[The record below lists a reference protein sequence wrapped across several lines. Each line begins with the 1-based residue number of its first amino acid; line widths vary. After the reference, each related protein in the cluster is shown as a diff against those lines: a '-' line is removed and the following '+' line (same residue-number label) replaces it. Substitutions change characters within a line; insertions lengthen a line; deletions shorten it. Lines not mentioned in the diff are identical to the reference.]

1 MSANRTIKPKDP
13 VIYINGEWVP
23 QSIAKVPFM
32 DSGFWFGDG
41 LFETLRVANGNI
53 FRPNKHISRM
63 REGMKILHIDFP
75 IPDEQVIALMKEM
88 VERNRLEN
96 TLLRLM
102 CTRGTLTGAPW
113 KHTGPSN
120 LYIGLRYIDTLPDFP
135 LNVHFVNERDYP
147 LGRMYPALKA
157 MTYLPNMLATRDAV
171 AHGAFE
177 PVFINRNGLITECST
192 RNIFFVKQ
200 QVLHTPD
207 LNLKILPGV
216 TRDLIIDLAQDMG
229 LLVDTSPIKA
239 DSINE
244 MDEAFI
250 SSTGIG
256 VCPCTWEGFPASD
269 YSITY
274 QLREKVESTV
284 QNETLNP

>member
-1 MSANRTIKPKDP
+1 MSANSTSKPQDP
-13 VIYINGEWVP
+13 LIYINGEWVP
-23 QSIAKVPFM
+23 HSVAKVPFM

-41 LFETLRVANGNI
+41 LFETLKVTNGNI
-53 FRPNKHISRM
+53 FRPDKHISRM
-63 REGMKILHIDFP
+63 REGMKILQIDFP
-75 IPDEQVIALMKEM
+75 VPDEQVIALMKEM
-88 VERNRLEN
+88 VERNQLEN

-102 CTRGTLTGAPW
+102 CTRGTLKGAPY
-113 KHTGPSN
+113 KHSGPSN
-120 LYIGLRYIDTLPDFP
+120 LYIGFRYIDTLPDFP
-135 LNVHFVNERDYP
+135 LKVHFVNERDYP
-147 LGRMYPALKA
+147 LGRMYPALKS

-177 PVFINRNGLITECST
+177 PVFINRAGLVTECAT

-200 QVLHTPD
+200 QVLKTPD

-229 LLVDTSPIKA
+229 LQIDTAPIKA

-256 VCPCTWEGFPASD
+256 VCPCTWEGFPGSD

-284 QNETLNP
+284 QKETLTP